1 MGGATTTSLL
11 IAPPNS
17 EGQHALACPW
27 QDCILSSIFT
37 DLLSITKANITR
49 WYPKGNPNYIHQ
61 RHYRTPLPNVP
72 PALPPFHAHH
82 SSLYSHAA
90 SCTLFGDFE
99 RAIHMPTAEDGIS
112 SRRWRRWLKFIQ
124 RFQFYAVIIGQS
136 QDAQNNSVDDNL
148 LYKEE
153 DSYSTCYPNNDEED
167 YLLSNEDIYKEN
179 WLLEYSYQKIGEKK
193 GRVPTTLIKGGPI
206 RPYTSGMRDEDAA
219 KAQKQKAY
227 QK

>member
-11 IAPPNS
+11 IASPNS
-17 EGQHALACPW
+17 EGHHTLTCPW
-27 QDCILSSIFT
+27 QDCILPGIFT
-37 DLLSITKANITR
+37 HLLSITKANITR

-82 SSLYSHAA
+82 YTAMQLVAHYLGILKVPYI
-90 SCTLFGDFE
+90 CLQLRIWNQLKKVTTMIK
-99 RAIHMPTAEDGIS
+99 IHPK
-112 SRRWRRWLKFIQ
+112 L
-124 RFQFYAVIIGQS
+124 QFYAVVIGQS

-153 DSYSTCYPNNDEED
+153 DSYSTWYPNNDEED

-193 GRVPTTLIKGGPI
+193 GCPFVRTRPEWEMKMLPRHRSRRCI
-206 RPYTSGMRDEDAA
+206 RNN
-219 KAQKQKAY
+219 
-227 QK
+227 